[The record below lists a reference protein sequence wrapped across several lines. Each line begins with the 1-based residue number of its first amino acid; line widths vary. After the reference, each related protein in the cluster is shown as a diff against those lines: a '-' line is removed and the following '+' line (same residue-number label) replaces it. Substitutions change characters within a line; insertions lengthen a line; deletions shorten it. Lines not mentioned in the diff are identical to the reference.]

1 MINERINK
9 IINNEKY
16 KEYLQR
22 TEEAENHREFC
33 KHNIEHFLDVCRIG
47 YIISLENGINFKKD
61 IIYAVGLLHD
71 IGRFK
76 QYEEGTPH
84 NIASVELALP
94 ILKESGY
101 EDDEIEEITSAIE
114 GHRTFVSD
122 ENSLQ
127 NIMYRA
133 DKLSR
138 KCFRCSSSETC
149 NWSYEKR
156 NMIITY

>member
-9 IINNEKY
+9 IVNSEKY
-16 KEYLQR
+16 KECLLI

-47 YIISLENGINFKKD
+47 YIISLENRLDFKKD

-76 QYEEGTPH
+76 QYEDGTPH

-94 ILKESGY
+94 ILEDAGY
-101 EDDEIEEITSAIE
+101 NEEEIEDITKAIE
-114 GHRTFVSD
+114 GHRTFISD

-127 NIMYRA
+127 NIIYRA

-138 KCFRCSSSETC
+138 KCFKCNVSEKC
-149 NWSYEKR
+149 NWNYEKK

>member
-9 IINNEKY
+9 ILNNENY
-16 KEYLQR
+16 KEYLLK

-47 YIISLENGINFKKD
+47 YIISLENGIDFKKD
-61 IIYAVGLLHD
+61 VIYAVGLLHD

-76 QYEEGTPH
+76 QYEEEIPH
-84 NIASVELALP
+84 NIASAELALP
-94 ILKESGY
+94 ILEDAGY
-101 EDDEIEEITSAIE
+101 EDSEIEEIIKAIE

-138 KCFRCSSSETC
+138 KCFKCNASGTC